1 MIRADV
7 LVNNK
12 AWKEYISEPNDYLEN
27 KLRKAR
33 KTISVFKTKKLNFT
47 LLLSGSNEITKLN
60 KKFRKKNKSTDILSF
75 PFHENSFLN
84 KLMKK
89 VDNDIYLGDI
99 IINLDKI
106 NKGRNKQKFLIAF
119 DKIWIHGL
127 THLLGYRHKSNRDFS
142 KMSKVENKIFKSIK

>member
-1 MIRADV
+1 MIKADV
-7 LVNNK
+7 LVDNK
-12 AWKEYISEPNDYLEN
+12 KWKKYISKPDIYLEN

-33 KTISVFKTKKLNFT
+33 KIISIFKKNKLNFT
-47 LLLSGSNEITKLN
+47 LLLSGNNEIKKLN
-60 KKFRKKNKSTDILSF
+60 KKFRKKNKPTDILSF
-75 PFHENSFLN
+75 PFHKNFFLF

-89 VDNDIYLGDI
+89 KDNNIYLGDI

-106 NKGRNKQKFLIAF
+106 NKNQNKKKFLVTF

-142 KMSKVENKIFKSIK
+142 RMNKIENKIYKSIK